1 MKKIICRLLSA
12 VSIAI
17 FVGVILCALYHVVS
31 SINFVVKETQKVEPE
46 KVVFQIPNSF
56 KGRVLAEDRVKPGT
70 FTITITQPIE
80 EIAGWGEDAILRYSK
95 KIGGW
100 PSITWVSVIEVW
112 HPDPSIPGVFEYAAI
127 VDDKN
132 MFSNVENVWVEGN
145 MVKAKQSISWMQVIG
160 FPLLRICL
168 MVVLCL
174 VSFLVLGWF
183 LEKMKKMET

>member
-1 MKKIICRLLSA
+1 M
-12 VSIAI
+12 
-17 FVGVILCALYHVVS
+17 
-31 SINFVVKETQKVEPE
+31 VKETQKVEPE